1 MLFGER
7 LLEKGLIGNND
18 LRRALAMQQEQG
30 GLIGE
35 LLMRFGFVREADL
48 YRELAEHLGVPLLAR
63 EDWPEEPIAADQLN
77 VDFLVNA
84 RAVPVAIDGDS
95 IRLAMAEPQ
104 DEFTRKGVAMLLGR
118 RVEPLLAG
126 GAEIEG
132 LIERLYAVE
141 DSEDADGGETGW
153 AGDDDENIEHLRD
166 MASEA
171 PVIRAVNQIINN
183 AVEQGASDIH
193 IEPFEDEL
201 IVRNRIDGMLHEQ
214 DAPPRRMTAAI
225 ISRVKIMGR
234 LNIAERRL
242 PQDGRIQLRAH
253 GKEIDLR
260 VSTVPTLY
268 GESVVMRILDRESIH
283 FDLESMGFS
292 DAVLAEFRETLS
304 LPHGILLVTGPTGS
318 GKTTTLYAA
327 LNELNA
333 PHRKIITVE
342 DPVEYQLS
350 GINQI
355 QVSVK
360 AGLSFASA
368 LRAIV
373 RQDPDVIMLGEMRDL
388 ETAQTAIQSALTGHT
403 VLSTLH
409 TNDAPSAVTRLIDM
423 GVEDYLISSTVNG
436 VLAQRLVRKL
446 CTHCRE
452 THEPSPA
459 LTKELR
465 LREFTDGEPLLW
477 KANGCDAC
485 NHSGYRGRT
494 VIHEFLR
501 VDDAIRDKIMAHADA
516 GQLMQLA
523 RAQGMRTMAE
533 DGLGKALRG
542 VTSLDEVMRVT
553 REAEDAVI

>member
-7 LLEKGLIGNND
+7 LLEKGLIDHND

-48 YRELAEHLGVPLLAR
+48 LGELALHLDVPLLKR
-63 EDWPEEPIAADQLN
+63 DEWPTEPIAAEQLN
-77 VDFLVNA
+77 VDFLANA
-84 RAVPVAIDGDS
+84 RVVPVAIDEQR

-104 DEFTRKGVAMLLGR
+104 DEFTRKGIAMRLGR
-118 RVEPLLAG
+118 RVEPVLAG
-126 GAEIEG
+126 ATEIES

-141 DSEDADGGETGW
+141 REEPDSAESGW

-201 IVRNRIDGMLHEQ
+201 IVRYRIDGMLHEQ

-225 ISRVKIMGR
+225 ISRIKIMGR

-283 FDLESMGFS
+283 FDLETMGFS
-292 DAVLAEFRETLS
+292 DEVLARFRETLA

-360 AGLSFASA
+360 AGLNFASA

-388 ETAQTAIQSALTGHT
+388 ETARTAIQSALTGHT

-446 CTHCRE
+446 CPHCRE
-452 THEPSPA
+452 SYQPPA
-459 LTKELR
+459 GLVAELR
-465 LREFTDGEPLLW
+465 LRELAGGEALLW
-477 KANGCDAC
+477 RADGCGEC
-485 NHSGYRGRT
+485 NHTGYRGRT

-501 VDDAIRDKIMAHADA
+501 IDDAIRDRIMAQADA
-516 GQLMQLA
+516 GQLAQLA
-523 RAQGMRTMAE
+523 RARGMRTMAE
-533 DGLGKALRG
+533 DGLSKALRG
-542 VTSLDEVMRVT
+542 VTSLEEVMRVT
-553 REAEDAVI
+553 REAEDAVV

>member
-7 LLEKGLIGNND
+7 LLEKGLIDHND

-48 YRELAEHLGVPLLAR
+48 LGELALHLDVPLLKR
-63 EDWPEEPIAADQLN
+63 DEWPTEPIAAEQLN
-77 VDFLVNA
+77 VDFLANA
-84 RAVPVAIDGDS
+84 RVVPVAIDEQR

-104 DEFTRKGVAMLLGR
+104 DEFTRKGIAMRLGR
-118 RVEPLLAG
+118 PVEPVLAG
-126 GAEIEG
+126 ATEIEG

-141 DSEDADGGETGW
+141 REEPDSAESGW

-201 IVRNRIDGMLHEQ
+201 IVRYRIDGMLHEQ

-225 ISRVKIMGR
+225 ISRIKIMGR

-283 FDLESMGFS
+283 FDLETMGFS
-292 DAVLAEFRETLS
+292 DEVLARFRETLA

-360 AGLSFASA
+360 AGLNFASA

-388 ETAQTAIQSALTGHT
+388 ETARTAIQSALTGHT

-446 CTHCRE
+446 CPHCRE
-452 THEPSPA
+452 SYQPPA
-459 LTKELR
+459 GLVAELR
-465 LREFTDGEPLLW
+465 LRELAGGEALLW
-477 KANGCDAC
+477 RADGCGEC
-485 NHSGYRGRT
+485 NHTGYRGRT

-501 VDDAIRDKIMAHADA
+501 IDDAIRDRIMAQADA
-516 GQLMQLA
+516 GQLAQLA
-523 RAQGMRTMAE
+523 RARGMRTMAE
-533 DGLGKALRG
+533 DGLSKALRG
-542 VTSLDEVMRVT
+542 VTSLEEVMRVT
-553 REAEDAVI
+553 REAEDAVV

>member
-1 MLFGER
+1 MRFGER
-7 LLEKGLIGNND
+7 LLEKGLIEQND

-48 YRELAEHLGVPLLAR
+48 LGELAEHLDVPLLKR
-63 EDWPEEPIAADQLN
+63 DEWPEEPIAADQLN
-77 VDFLVNA
+77 VDFLINA
-84 RAVPVAIDGDS
+84 RVVPVAIDEQS

-118 RVEPLLAG
+118 RVEPVLAG
-126 GAEIEG
+126 ANEIEG
-132 LIERLYAVE
+132 LIERLYTVE
-141 DSEDADGGETGW
+141 RDEPDTSESGW

-171 PVIRAVNQIINN
+171 PVIRAVNQIINK

-201 IVRNRIDGMLHEQ
+201 IVRYRIDGMLHEQ

-225 ISRVKIMGR
+225 ISRIKIMGR

-268 GESVVMRILDRESIH
+268 GESVVMRILDRESIQ
-283 FDLESMGFS
+283 FDLETMGFS
-292 DAVLAEFRETLS
+292 DEVLRQFRETLA

-360 AGLSFASA
+360 AGLGFASA

-388 ETAQTAIQSALTGHT
+388 ETARTAIQSALTGHT

-446 CTHCRE
+446 CPHCRE
-452 THEPSPA
+452 TYQPSA
-459 LTKELR
+459 GLIDELR
-465 LREFTDGEPLLW
+465 LRELIDGEPLLW
-477 KANGCDAC
+477 QARGCSEC
-485 NHSGYRGRT
+485 NHTGYRGRT

-501 VDDAIRDKIMAHADA
+501 IDDAIRDRIMAHADA
-516 GQLMQLA
+516 GQLAQLA
-523 RAQGMRTMAE
+523 RARGMRAMAE

-542 VTSLDEVMRVT
+542 ITSLEEVMRVT
-553 REAEDAVI
+553 REAEDAVV